1 MKQLQKSA
9 CYVCCGGSERQEV
22 GETWIYNLKNEVTV
36 HAMKSYR
43 RRAGLVP
50 LILNPGERAPGVYS
64 LGGWVDLRAGVD
76 AVEKRQ
82 ITFPCRDSN
91 CDSSVLY
98 PLASRYSGPR
108 LGSTGS
114 YNWYAVLEK
123 EGKESG

>member
-1 MKQLQKSA
+1 MK
-9 CYVCCGGSERQEV
+9 
-22 GETWIYNLKNEVTV
+22 
-36 HAMKSYR
+36 YR

-50 LILNPGERAPGVYS
+50 LILNPGERAPDIYS
-64 LGGWVDLRAGVD
+64 LGGWAELRVGVD

-82 ITFPCRDSN
+82 ITCPYWDSNRDS
-91 CDSSVLY
+91 CVLY

-123 EGKESG
+123 E